1 MSFDLGRASLALF
14 RGAASA
20 VARVDGE
27 TASDLCASLFFL

>member
-1 MSFDLGRASLALF
+1 MCFDLGRASLALF

-27 TASDLCASLFFL
+27 TASDRGASSFFL